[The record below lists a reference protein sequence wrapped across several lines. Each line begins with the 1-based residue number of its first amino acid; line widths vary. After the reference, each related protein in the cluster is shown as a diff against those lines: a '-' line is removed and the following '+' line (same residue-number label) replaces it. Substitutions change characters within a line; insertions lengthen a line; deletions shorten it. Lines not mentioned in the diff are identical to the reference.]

1 MEAKKT
7 LISKAVIP
15 AAGLGTRF
23 LPATKSQPKEMLP
36 VVDKPAI
43 QYVIEEAIA
52 NGLTDI
58 LLITGRGKRSI
69 EDHFDRSLELEQLL
83 EAAGKHEE
91 LAEIRKIASLAVL
104 HYVRQGEPLG
114 LGDAIA
120 RAAGHVGSDP
130 FVVLL
135 ADDLMEPGSPL
146 LSKMLDAYAA
156 TSASILA
163 LMEVPPDQISSY
175 GCAEV
180 IEHEDGTVEV
190 VSVVEKPRP
199 EDAPSLLAITGRYLF
214 TPHIFSAMART
225 HAGYGGE
232 IQLTDGITQLLKSQR
247 VFAVTFR
254 EGRYDIGDKVEYL
267 RAVVQLA
274 LKREDLGPKLLP
286 LLRDILKDEPT
297 P

>member
-1 MEAKKT
+1 MVQQKNPV
-7 LISKAVIP
+7 SKAVIP

-43 QYVIEEAIA
+43 QYVVEEAIA

-83 EAAGKHEE
+83 EAAGKEHE

-104 HYVRQGEPLG
+104 HYVRQGEPKG

-120 RAAGHVGSDP
+120 HAEGHVGNDP

-135 ADDLMEPGSPL
+135 ADDLMEPGSTL
-146 LSKMLDAYAA
+146 LSKMLEAHAT

-163 LMEVPPDQISSY
+163 LMEVPPEQISSY

-180 IEHEDGTVEV
+180 VERDDGMLEV

-199 EDAPSLLAITGRYLF
+199 KDAPSHLAITGRYLF
-214 TPHIFSAMART
+214 TPHIFSALASID
-225 HAGYGGE
+225 AGYGGE
-232 IQLTDGITQLLKSQR
+232 IQLTDGIAELLKSQR
-247 VFAVTFR
+247 VFAVTFQ

-267 RAVVQLA
+267 RAVVELA
-274 LKREDLGPKLLP
+274 LKREDIGPALLP
-286 LLRDILKDEPT
+286 LLIDLLKEEPSS
-297 P
+297 